1 MGGGVAGA
9 ELAAAVSEAGG
20 LGTIGILPAALLDR
34 VLQRARK
41 LTSRPIA
48 VNLLLPFTRPEHWDV
63 AARADAVVTFWGAP
77 VRRTSK
83 PWIHQC
89 GSVAEAHAAQV
100 AGADAVIAQGVQ
112 AGGHVRGTLPALRL
126 LEQVRAALPDYPVLL
141 AGGVADAGDVRA
153 ALEAGAAGVVSGT
166 RFLLSDESAA
176 HPDYKRRLIRSD
188 RTVLTGLFGFGWPAP
203 HRVVPNAATERWLGR
218 DSRGPILVRAAQQ
231 LSAPIGPR
239 LPMSVGDRLARRAHL
254 SVPLYGP
261 AAPLA
266 GWPEHRLD
274 TAPLYAGESVARI
287 SDIRPA
293 AELVR
298 ALADGGS

>member
-20 LGTIGILPAALLDR
+20 LGTIGILPAPL
-34 VLQRARK
+34 LQRALERART
-41 LTSRPIA
+41 LTPRPIA
-48 VNLLLPFTRPEHWDV
+48 VNLLLPFTRPEHWEV
-63 AARADAVVTFWGAP
+63 AAQADAVVTFWGPP

-83 PWIHQC
+83 VWIHQC
-89 GSVAEAHAAQV
+89 GSVAEAHAAHV

-126 LEQVRAALPDYPVLL
+126 LEQVLAALPDVPVLL
-141 AGGVADAGDVRA
+141 AGGVADAGDVRH
-153 ALEAGAAGVVSGT
+153 ALETGAAGVVSGT
-166 RFLLSDESAA
+166 RFLLSEESAA
-176 HPDYKRRLIRSD
+176 HPGYKRRLLASD

-203 HRVVPNAATERWLGR
+203 HRVVPNAATERWLRR
-218 DSRGPILVRAAQQ
+218 DPRGPAFVRAMQQ
-231 LSAPIGPR
+231 LSGGIGPR
-239 LPMSVGDRLARRAHL
+239 LPMSVGDRLARAAR
-254 SVPLYGP
+254 VQIPLYGP

-266 GWPEHRLD
+266 GWPEHLLD

-287 SDIRPA
+287 TDIRPA

-298 ALADGGS
+298 ALAG

>member
-20 LGTIGILPAALLDR
+20 LGTIGILPAPLLSRALA
-34 VLQRARK
+34 RART
-41 LTSRPIA
+41 LTPRPIA
-48 VNLLLPFTRPEHWDV
+48 VNLLLPFTRAEHWDV
-63 AARADAVVTFWGAP
+63 ATEADAVVTFWGAP
-77 VRRTSK
+77 VRRT
-83 PWIHQC
+83 PRLWIHQC

-112 AGGHVRGTLPALRL
+112 AGGHVRGTVPALRL
-126 LEQVRAALPDYPVLL
+126 LEQVRATLPGFPVLL

-166 RFLLSDESAA
+166 RFLLSEESAA
-176 HPDYKRRLIRSD
+176 HADYKRRLINSD
-188 RTVLTGLFGFGWPAP
+188 RTVLTELFGFGWPAP
-203 HRVVPNAATERWLGR
+203 HRVVPNAATERWLRR
-218 DSRGPILVRAAQQ
+218 DSRGPAVVRAVQQ
-231 LSAPIGPR
+231 LSGSLGPR
-239 LPMSVGDRLARRAHL
+239 LPMSVGDRLARNARL
-254 SVPLYGP
+254 SVPFYGP

-266 GWPEHRLD
+266 SWPEHLLD

-287 SDIRPA
+287 TDIRPA

-298 ALADGGS
+298 ALAG

>member
-20 LGTIGILPAALLDR
+20 LGTIGILPAPQLKRALA
-34 VLQRARK
+34 QARK
-41 LTSRPIA
+41 LTARPIA
-48 VNLLLPFTRPEHWDV
+48 VNLLLPFTRPEHWELAGEADV
-63 AARADAVVTFWGAP
+63 VVTFWGAP
-77 VRRTSK
+77 VRRT
-83 PWIHQC
+83 PRIWIHQC

-100 AGADAVIAQGVQ
+100 AGADAVIAQGVE

-126 LEQVRAALPDYPVLL
+126 LEQVRAALPGFPVLL

-166 RFLLSDESAA
+166 RFLLSEESAA
-176 HPDYKRRLIRSD
+176 HPEYKRRARDGD

-203 HRVVPNAATERWLGR
+203 HRVLPNGATERWLRR
-218 DSRGPILVRAAQQ
+218 DSRGPALVRAAQH
-231 LSAPIGPR
+231 LSGSLGPR
-239 LPMSVGDRLARRAHL
+239 LPMDVGDRLARAARLAI
-254 SVPLYGP
+254 PLYGP

-266 GWPEHRLD
+266 DWPAHLLD

-287 SDIRPA
+287 TDIRPA
-293 AELVR
+293 AEIVSM
-298 ALADGGS
+298 LAG

>member
-1 MGGGVAGA
+1 MAGGVAGA

-20 LGTIGILPAALLDR
+20 LGTIGILPAPLLQQT
-34 VLQRARK
+34 LAQART

-48 VNLLLPFTRPEHWDV
+48 VNLLLPFTRPEHWDL
-63 AARADAVVTFWGAP
+63 ATQADAVVTFWGPP
-77 VRRTSK
+77 VRRTAK
-83 PWIHQC
+83 LWIHQC

-100 AGADAVIAQGVQ
+100 AGADAVIAQGVE
-112 AGGHVRGTLPALRL
+112 AGGHVCGTLPALRL
-126 LEQVRAALPDYPVLL
+126 LEQVRAALPDVSVLL

-166 RFLLSDESAA
+166 RFLLSEESAA
-176 HPDYKRRLIRSD
+176 HPGYKRRLLASD

-203 HRVVPNAATERWLGR
+203 HRVVPNAATERWLRR
-218 DSRGPILVRAAQQ
+218 DPRGPAFVRGVQQ
-231 LSAPIGPR
+231 LSGAIGPR
-239 LPMSVGDRLARRAHL
+239 LPMSVGDRLARTARLAI
-254 SVPLYGP
+254 PLYGP

-266 GWPEHRLD
+266 DWPERVLD

-287 SDIRPA
+287 TDIRPA

-298 ALADGGS
+298 ALAG

>member
-20 LGTIGILPAALLDR
+20 LGTIGILPAPLLDR
-34 VLQRARK
+34 VLQRART

-63 AARADAVVTFWGAP
+63 AAEADAVVTFWGAP
-77 VRRTSK
+77 VRRTAK

-89 GSVAEAHAAQV
+89 GSVAEAHAARV

-112 AGGHVRGTLPALRL
+112 AGGHVRGTLPAFRL
-126 LEQVRAALPDYPVLL
+126 LEQVRAALPDFPVLL
-141 AGGVADAGDVRA
+141 AGGVADAGDVRT

-166 RFLLSDESAA
+166 RFLLSEESAA
-176 HPDYKRRLIRSD
+176 HPEYKRRLIHSD

-203 HRVVPNAATERWLGR
+203 HRVVPNAATERWLRR
-218 DSRGPILVRAAQQ
+218 DDRGPMLVRAAQQ
-231 LSAPIGPR
+231 LSAPVGPR
-239 LPMSVGDRLARRAHL
+239 LPMSVGDRLARSAHL

-266 GWPEHRLD
+266 GWPEDRLD

-287 SDIRPA
+287 TDIRPA
-293 AELVR
+293 AELVSM
-298 ALADGGS
+298 LAG

>member
-20 LGTIGILPAALLDR
+20 LGTIGILPAPLLQRALA
-34 VLQRARK
+34 RARK

-63 AARADAVVTFWGAP
+63 AAEADAVVTFFGAP

-89 GSVAEAHAAQV
+89 GSVAEAHAAHV
-100 AGADAVIAQGVQ
+100 AGADGVIAQGVQ

-126 LEQVRAALPDYPVLL
+126 LEQVRAALPDAPVLL
-141 AGGVADAGDVRA
+141 AGGIADAGDVRT
-153 ALEAGAAGVVSGT
+153 ALEAGATGVVSGT
-166 RFLLSDESAA
+166 RFLLSEESAA
-176 HPDYKRRLIRSD
+176 HPEYKRRLVQSD
-188 RTVLTGLFGFGWPAP
+188 RTVLTELFGFGWPRP
-203 HRVVPNAATERWLGR
+203 HRVVPNAATERWLRR
-218 DSRGPILVRAAQQ
+218 DSRGPALVRAVQQ
-231 LSAPIGPR
+231 LSAPIAPR
-239 LPMSVGDRLARRAHL
+239 LPMSVGDRMAKAARL

-266 GWPEHRLD
+266 SWPEHLLD

-287 SDIRPA
+287 TDIRPA

-298 ALADGGS
+298 ALAG

>member
-20 LGTIGILPAALLDR
+20 LGTIGILPAPLLR
-34 VLQRARK
+34 RHLTRARE
-41 LTSRPIA
+41 LTAAPLA
-48 VNLLLPFTRPEHWDV
+48 VNLLLPFTRAEHWV
-63 AARADAVVTFWGAP
+63 LAREADAVVTFWGAP
-77 VRRTSK
+77 VRHTSRV
-83 PWIHQC
+83 WIHQC
-89 GSVAEAHAAQV
+89 GSVAEAHAAQA

-126 LEQVRAALPDYPVLL
+126 LEQIRAALPGLPVLL

-153 ALEAGAAGVVSGT
+153 ALEEGAAGVVAGT
-166 RFLLSDESAA
+166 RFLASEEAAA
-176 HPDYKRRLIRSD
+176 HPEYKRRVIEGE
-188 RTVLTGLFGFGWPAP
+188 RTVLTELFGFGWPAP
-203 HRVVPNAATERWLGR
+203 HRVLPNAATERWLGR
-218 DSRGPILVRAAQQ
+218 DPRGPVALRATQR

-239 LPMSVGDRLARRAHL
+239 LPLSVGARLARAARL
-254 SVPLYGP
+254 TVPLYGP

-266 GWPEHRLD
+266 SWPEHLVD

-287 SDIRPA
+287 RDVRPA

-298 ALADGGS
+298 MLAG